1 MKKIFLLF
9 LMLVS
14 LTAQAQKLTDKGKFT
29 LSVKLGGKEAQ
40 AVSYRIYQADR
51 DFRMS
56 GKPVATIP
64 VKDSTFRY
72 EVELNRL
79 MGIRLKGVSADG
91 KEVGKPTDLF
101 LVPGAKF
108 SVGLKDGEV
117 TPLEKDTDLNY
128 TNRVERALWNIRRE
142 RKWSTPRLPKPAG
155 KHWAEVKQECTDFY
169 RMWVKEVWLGK
180 KETVVR
186 LMTEPQE
193 RRKGAGA
200 NDYLLDDK
208 GRTYR
213 MLRPIL
219 GTPDKDFTIETAV
232 MGGYYAFEPLPDDV
246 TSFSYVSDTCKISNI
261 RESSDSKH
269 EPNFTVTIK
278 PTNGIGDSG
287 YLIYRVDKFDGD
299 NLMVMVADVEC
310 DENREATYKMYIDEP
325 TSIWLQATFPGGNVC
340 PVGIQVPAFPDS
352 HLKVSVMNGTFN
364 YSGTGA
370 YKQMDD
376 FYDFSLNARANYS
389 YEEANDK
396 IRLYFMDHADEPGV
410 LYQTIRGLGLSV
422 DKAYG
427 YLNSAQLNTPMGSI
441 IKKKYE
447 ARKKVIEE
455 REQKLKEEREQK
467 QKEEQGKQKEIQ
479 DEVKRRRGLGD
490 KEADEPFDRADF
502 PVGNAVDLGLSVK
515 WADMNVG
522 AKAPEQSGY
531 YYAWGEISPI
541 HDKPVEWA
549 TYKWCEGNEHH
560 LTKYCTK
567 AEFGKVD
574 NLTTLQ
580 PCDDVAHVR
589 WGGDWRMP
597 TVDELQELYDKCT
610 WEWIILNNQPGS
622 RITGPNGNSIF
633 LPANGMYN
641 QNGLDKSLVGVKGY
655 IWASEINPDI
665 PIMTSYFVHRV
676 DAREVRR
683 GTTERRPGIAVRPVQ
698 DK

>member
-14 LTAQAQKLTDKGKFT
+14 FTAQAQKLTDKGKFT
-29 LSVKLGGKEAQ
+29 LNVKLGDKEAQ
-40 AVSYRIYQADR
+40 AVSYHIHQADR

-64 VKDSTFRY
+64 VKDGTFRY

-79 MGIRLKGVSADG
+79 VGIRLKGVSADG
-91 KEVGKPTDLF
+91 KEVGKAAEL
-101 LVPGAKF
+101 LIMPGAEL
-108 SVGLKDGEV
+108 SIRLQDGKV
-117 TPLEKDTDLNY
+117 TYLDEDTYNY
-128 TNRVERALWNIRRE
+128 VSRMERYAWDVRRE
-142 RKWSTPRLPKPAG
+142 RKWTTPRLPKPTG
-155 KHWAEVKQECTDFY
+155 KHWAQVKQESSDFY
-169 RMWVKEVWLGK
+169 RMSVKEVWLGQK
-180 KETVVR
+180 ATVVR
-186 LMTEPQE
+186 LVTEPSE
-193 RRKGAGA
+193 HRRGAEK

-213 MLRPIL
+213 MLRPLL
-219 GTPDKDFTIETAV
+219 GKPGEELTAEAAV
-232 MGGYYAFEPLPDDV
+232 MGGFYAFEPLPANV
-246 TSFSYVSDTCKISNI
+246 KTFSYVSDSCKISDI
-261 RESSDSKH
+261 REAPVVRH
-269 EPNFTVTIK
+269 APNFTVTIK
-278 PTNGIGDSG
+278 PTTGITDSG
-287 YLIYRVDKFDGD
+287 YLIYSMDKFNGD
-299 NLMVMVADVEC
+299 KSTAMLADLPC
-310 DENREATYKMYIDEP
+310 DENREVTYQMYIEEP
-325 TSIWLQATFPGGNVC
+325 TTIHLTATFPGGNVC
-340 PVGIQVPAFPDS
+340 TAGVRVPAFPDS
-352 HLKVSVMNGTFN
+352 HLKVSVMNGTYD

-370 YKQMDD
+370 YKQMEDLRD
-376 FYDFSLNARANYS
+376 FYRNAFENISHEDYKKA
-389 YEEANDK
+389 EEK
-396 IRLYFMDHADEPGV
+396 VRLYIMDHANEQGT
-410 LYQTIRGLGLSV
+410 LYEGIRSNILDIEQLH
-422 DKAYG
+422 AC
-427 YLNSAQLNTPMGSI
+427 LNSTQLATPMGRLV
-441 IKKKYE
+441 KEKYE
-447 ARKKVIEE
+447 AEKKRRDELYRVANEE
-455 REQKLKEEREQK
+455 LNALLQ
-467 QKEEQGKQKEIQ
+467 
-479 DEVKRRRGLGD
+479 EVKRRRDLGD

-502 PVGNAVDLGLSVK
+502 PVGNAVDLGLSVL

-622 RITGPNGNSIF
+622 RVTGPNGNSIF